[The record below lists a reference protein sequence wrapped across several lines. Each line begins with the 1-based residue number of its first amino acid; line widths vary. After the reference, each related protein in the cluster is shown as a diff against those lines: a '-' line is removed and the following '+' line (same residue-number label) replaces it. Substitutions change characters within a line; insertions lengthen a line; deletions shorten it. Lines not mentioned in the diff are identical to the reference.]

1 MASVNFPLPSDET
14 VGQVHMAYQFW
25 RIIDFSMSVVVS
37 VVATTMIGARLLLM
51 ERKMKRISKQS
62 GGTFRP
68 ALPYRQILTLIL
80 ESALPFTLIGV
91 ASAIC
96 IGAMDAREY
105 TYRRS
110 IHVFPFLMVLW
121 TNALVSTCGMN
132 IKIGWLAYDLGYR

>member
-1 MASVNFPLPSDET
+1 
-14 VGQVHMAYQFW
+14 MAYQFW

-51 ERKMKRISKQS
+51 ERKMKRISEQS
-62 GGTFRP
+62 GGSFRSV
-68 ALPYRQILTLIL
+68 LPYRQILALIL

-96 IGAMDAREY
+96 MATMDVKQY

-110 IHVFPFLMVLW
+110 KHVFPFLMVLW
-121 TNALVSTCGMN
+121 TNALVSTCGTN
-132 IKIGWLAYDLGYR
+132 PKIRWFAYHFAR